1 TKGKDLL
8 QWIAATSGGT
18 YSQCD
23 EVPVHRMSPHSSGS
37 PRTPSRFSDVP
48 HLQIPLNQAS
58 PRTPP
63 RNLPLGSPLL
73 SPNRAPLSAHSSS
86 SSIYTPF
93 GSGSLSP
100 TSVLDPVRAHGGPE
114 KVFSAQT
121 ELQEFYRDWN
131 AQSAF
136 NVIEQNSSLSPGI
149 ASETST
155 LYMDDALAAEAD
167 MALGE
172 LEQKVESPN
181 VVEEARCL
189 LEAQHW
195 VAQEV
200 TRVRLANLRSP
211 ASTFQRVDTLLADP
225 GLKERYRREVV
236 RPFKNLSHN
245 TEFAALSEHGAL
257 RDFDIGRAEFFR
269 LYSEAHDS
277 QKEMDEE
284 LEAQEQFQQ
293 KSEAFNT
300 FEREYTELM
309 QANMDAHFV
318 AVTTAMENA
327 LSLDPD
333 VLDVP
338 QDNKMNPRTMMTNET
353 AASALC
359 LALTRVEEQM
369 VVEDGKTVSAIRRA
383 NVMRPGHSFDELAP
397 TEYLAKFET
406 LKNLLH
412 MRLETMMH
420 IQSAYVDEVYEIFK
434 KRATYHATQNK
445 RITEENKRLTEKYNR
460 YKSEFKEA
468 MEDAEILGE
477 KETTENWM
485 AEVGEADVGKRQI
498 KKLGG
503 KMVSAFTTIIMN
515 DEWELVTEGTVKDV
529 LWRWWQY
536 GVAISNWKRLADEK
550 ERWSDAVRQHDE
562 DWRSQKTRWAEECAV
577 IREKYME
584 TLKQWEVRNK
594 ERLAA
599 SMESF
604 QRQVYS
610 MDTQLKAYEQLA
622 NQFGFGWQNQEE
634 LIDEVVS
641 KQAVYSNAASRV
653 GREASQV
660 IAFDGCDVGLIE
672 AVRMV
677 AEGRARKKQAQ
688 REQKHIADFLQF
700 VARYERRDERDKMSL
715 MDCIMDALKFAY
727 PAVYKGRKPSERRP
741 MQCGV
746 GAHYDPQRASCH
758 SCPDGTEYKAPFQQ
772 PLVVISAKKLSKS
785 LDRLSQP
792 KRAAGVKDLKTRQ
805 GTEVDEHLA
814 KLKAA
819 PAKQVNHAWGCS
831 RGLASSVSSRDIG
844 SAYYSHTVG
853 TVQRTPSARR
863 TRPQSAMTRR

>member
-1 TKGKDLL
+1 
-8 QWIAATSGGT
+8 
-18 YSQCD
+18 
-23 EVPVHRMSPHSSGS
+23 M
-37 PRTPSRFSDVP
+37 
-48 HLQIPLNQAS
+48 
-58 PRTPP
+58 
-63 RNLPLGSPLL
+63 
-73 SPNRAPLSAHSSS
+73 
-86 SSIYTPF
+86 
-93 GSGSLSP
+93 
-100 TSVLDPVRAHGGPE
+100 
-114 KVFSAQT
+114 
-121 ELQEFYRDWN
+121 
-131 AQSAF
+131 
-136 NVIEQNSSLSPGI
+136 
-149 ASETST
+149 
-155 LYMDDALAAEAD
+155 
-167 MALGE
+167 
-172 LEQKVESPN
+172 
-181 VVEEARCL
+181 
-189 LEAQHW
+189 
-195 VAQEV
+195 
-200 TRVRLANLRSP
+200 
-211 ASTFQRVDTLLADP
+211 STFAV
-225 GLKERYRREVV
+225 
-236 RPFKNLSHN
+236 
-245 TEFAALSEHGAL
+245 
-257 RDFDIGRAEFFR
+257 IGRPPA
-269 LYSEAHDS
+269 
-277 QKEMDEE
+277 
-284 LEAQEQFQQ
+284 
-293 KSEAFNT
+293 
-300 FEREYTELM
+300 
-309 QANMDAHFV
+309 
-318 AVTTAMENA
+318 
-327 LSLDPD
+327 
-333 VLDVP
+333 
-338 QDNKMNPRTMMTNET
+338 
-353 AASALC
+353 
-359 LALTRVEEQM
+359 VEEQM

-460 YKSEFKEA
+460 YKSEFK
-468 MEDAEILGE
+468 EDAEILGE

-584 TLKQWEVRNK
+584 TREGFMVFVGLAKLKQWEVRNK

-819 PAKQVNHAWGCS
+819 PAKQDAICKENTATICDDKEEATVSKLGAVYNS
-831 RGLASSVSSRDIG
+831 NSVHIVVDI
-844 SAYYSHTVG
+844 
-853 TVQRTPSARR
+853 
-863 TRPQSAMTRR
+863 